1 MKMVVAYV
9 DPDRFDEIRED
20 LLELGFLSISV
31 LEASGSTPEATV
43 TGSYRGA
50 KLERHLRPK
59 SRIEAV
65 VADEAVETVVEAIL
79 GVAGEH
85 KFVVVQPVDE
95 AHPAELLSGVRAP
108 ARPGARR
115 GRRVP
120 AGLVSGSSRSASPRR
135 AT

>member
-31 LEASGSTPEATV
+31 LSASGSTPEATV

-79 GVAGEH
+79 GVAGDH

-95 AHPAELLSGVRAP
+95 AHPAELVKSLA
-108 ARPGARR
+108 A
-115 GRRVP
+115 
-120 AGLVSGSSRSASPRR
+120 
-135 AT
+135 ATA

>member
-31 LEASGSTPEATV
+31 LSASGSTPEATM

-79 GVAGEH
+79 GVAGDH

-95 AHPAELLSGVRAP
+95 AHPAELVKSL
-108 ARPGARR
+108 
-115 GRRVP
+115 
-120 AGLVSGSSRSASPRR
+120 
-135 AT
+135 ATATA

>member
-31 LEASGSTPEATV
+31 LNASGSTPETTM

-50 KLERHLRPK
+50 KIQRHLRPK

-65 VADEAVETVVEAIL
+65 VADEAVGTVVDAIL
-79 GVAGEH
+79 GVAGDH
-85 KFVVVQPVDE
+85 RFVVVQPVDE
-95 AHPAELLSGVRAP
+95 AHPAELVKSLAT
-108 ARPGARR
+108 
-115 GRRVP
+115 
-120 AGLVSGSSRSASPRR
+120 AGSA
-135 AT
+135 

>member
-31 LEASGSTPEATV
+31 LSASGSTPEATM

-65 VADEAVETVVEAIL
+65 VADEAVGTVVETIL

-95 AHPAELLSGVRAP
+95 AHPAELVKSLDA
-108 ARPGARR
+108 
-115 GRRVP
+115 
-120 AGLVSGSSRSASPRR
+120 
-135 AT
+135 ATA

>member
-9 DPDRFDEIRED
+9 GPDRFEEIRED

-31 LEASGSTPEATV
+31 LSASGSTPEATV

-79 GVAGEH
+79 GVAGDH

-95 AHPAELLSGVRAP
+95 AHPAELVKSLA
-108 ARPGARR
+108 A
-115 GRRVP
+115 
-120 AGLVSGSSRSASPRR
+120 
-135 AT
+135 ATA

>member
-9 DPDRFDEIRED
+9 DPDRFEEIRED

-31 LEASGSTPEATV
+31 LSASGSTPEATV

-79 GVAGEH
+79 GVAGDH

-95 AHPAELLSGVRAP
+95 AHPAELVKSLA
-108 ARPGARR
+108 A
-115 GRRVP
+115 
-120 AGLVSGSSRSASPRR
+120 
-135 AT
+135 ATA

>member
-31 LEASGSTPEATV
+31 LNASGSTPEPTV

-59 SRIEAV
+59 ARIELV
-65 VADEAVETVVEAIL
+65 VADDASATVVEAIL
-79 GVAGEH
+79 SVGGERTFVTVTAVEEAYPEELVKSVAG
-85 KFVVVQPVDE
+85 
-95 AHPAELLSGVRAP
+95 
-108 ARPGARR
+108 
-115 GRRVP
+115 
-120 AGLVSGSSRSASPRR
+120 SAD
-135 AT
+135 AA

>member
-31 LEASGSTPEATV
+31 LSASGSTPEATV

-65 VADEAVETVVEAIL
+65 VADEAVDTVVEAIL

-95 AHPAELLSGVRAP
+95 AHPAELVKSL
-108 ARPGARR
+108 
-115 GRRVP
+115 
-120 AGLVSGSSRSASPRR
+120 
-135 AT
+135 ATATA

>member
-31 LEASGSTPEATV
+31 LSASGSTPEATV

-79 GVAGEH
+79 GVAGDH

-95 AHPAELLSGVRAP
+95 AYPAELVKSLA
-108 ARPGARR
+108 A
-115 GRRVP
+115 
-120 AGLVSGSSRSASPRR
+120 
-135 AT
+135 ATA

>member
-31 LEASGSTPEATV
+31 LNASGSTPEATM

-50 KLERHLRPK
+50 KIQRHLRPK

-65 VADEAVETVVEAIL
+65 VADEAVGTVVDAIL
-79 GVAGEH
+79 GVAGDH

-95 AHPAELLSGVRAP
+95 AHPAELVKSLA
-108 ARPGARR
+108 A
-115 GRRVP
+115 
-120 AGLVSGSSRSASPRR
+120 AGSA
-135 AT
+135 

>member
-31 LEASGSTPEATV
+31 LNASGSTPEATV

-79 GVAGEH
+79 GVAGDH

-95 AHPAELLSGVRAP
+95 AHPAELVKSLA
-108 ARPGARR
+108 A
-115 GRRVP
+115 
-120 AGLVSGSSRSASPRR
+120 
-135 AT
+135 ATA

>member
-31 LEASGSTPEATV
+31 LNASGSTPEATV

-85 KFVVVQPVDE
+85 KFIVVQPVDE
-95 AHPAELLSGVRAP
+95 AYPAELVKSL
-108 ARPGARR
+108 
-115 GRRVP
+115 
-120 AGLVSGSSRSASPRR
+120 
-135 AT
+135 ATAAA

>member
-31 LEASGSTPEATV
+31 LNASGSTPEATM

-50 KLERHLRPK
+50 KIQRHLRPK

-65 VADEAVETVVEAIL
+65 VADEAVPTVVDAIL
-79 GVAGEH
+79 GVAGDH
-85 KFVVVQPVDE
+85 KFIVVQPVEE
-95 AHPAELLSGVRAP
+95 AHPAELVKSLAT
-108 ARPGARR
+108 AA
-115 GRRVP
+115 
-120 AGLVSGSSRSASPRR
+120 SA
-135 AT
+135 

>member
-1 MKMVVAYV
+1 GAGRRSSPPRPCVGRRPANSRRRSNPRGVWAPIALRPVHPFLKRSRHMKMVVAYV

-31 LEASGSTPEATV
+31 LSASGSTPEATV

-65 VADEAVETVVEAIL
+65 VADEASATVVEAIPSV
-79 GVAGEH
+79 G
-85 KFVVVQPVDE
+85 
-95 AHPAELLSGVRAP
+95 
-108 ARPGARR
+108 GAAQF
-115 GRRVP
+115 G
-120 AGLVSGSSRSASPRR
+120 
-135 AT
+135 